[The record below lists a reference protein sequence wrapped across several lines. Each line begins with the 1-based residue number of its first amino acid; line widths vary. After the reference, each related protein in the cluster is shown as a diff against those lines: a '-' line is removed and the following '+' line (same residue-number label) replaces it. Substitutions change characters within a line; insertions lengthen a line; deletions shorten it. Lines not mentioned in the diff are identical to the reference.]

1 MKIIRAKSIDMTD
14 SGVIVKLSNLEAL
27 LLRNMCAN
35 VSMLHGSPTLTGAA
49 QEMRVQFSSIYD
61 GNYNPPLCSKNYGF
75 MPSAEQN
82 MANTLNNL
90 GDF

>member
-1 MKIIRAKSIDMTD
+1 MKIIRAKSIDATD

-35 VSMLHGSPTLTGAA
+35 VSVLNGHQSLTNAA
-49 QEMRVQFSSIYD
+49 QEMRVKFSSIY
-61 GNYNPPLCSKNYGF
+61 GGHNPPLCSKNYGF

-82 MANTLNNL
+82 MANTLLNL